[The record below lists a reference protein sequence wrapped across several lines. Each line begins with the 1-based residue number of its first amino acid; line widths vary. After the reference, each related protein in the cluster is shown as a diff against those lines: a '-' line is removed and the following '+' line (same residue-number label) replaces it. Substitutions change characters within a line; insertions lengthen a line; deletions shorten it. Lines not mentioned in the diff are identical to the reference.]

1 MHEHIATLPVAPC
14 VLKRGRR
21 PRPPV
26 LRLKELVTLRAGD
39 PKMAQLMS
47 MLTFSGR
54 RTPLTLDIAFG
65 RFMEYCGR
73 NAKSAALVTHQD
85 GRQRLLVTR
94 PGTDSRSK
102 PPEEIGSSKAVG
114 AALGTFQK
122 VLVVQT
128 VVN

>member
-1 MHEHIATLPVAPC
+1 MT
-14 VLKRGRR
+14 
-21 PRPPV
+21 
-26 LRLKELVTLRAGD
+26 
-39 PKMAQLMS
+39 QLMS
-47 MLTFSGR
+47 MHTFSAWKGVR
-54 RTPLTLDIAFG
+54 TLDVAFG

-73 NAKSAALVTHQD
+73 NAKSAALVTHQG

-114 AALGTFQK
+114 AALGTFLK